1 MPAPSIAGLVA
12 VGVLRRF
19 SFGGCEDAALRTQ
32 HSFTL
37 GARLAELTTV
47 VDCWKTSLK
56 HGTAPPA
63 SLFDGSS
70 TDLSKLVGLKAVAIK
85 IHEQGAIPFA
95 EARDLFAEKRS
106 GLLDLVQSRYFPH
119 GGLRGSSASHT
130 RTILG
135 CDILR
140 GLPVVAV
147 PYRGVGEAAVWC
159 RHARAKG
166 AAAVRYFI
174 LLYVCGVNVNS
185 KTSCEVHASGPV

>member
-63 SLFDGSS
+63 SLFDEA
-70 TDLSKLVGLKAVAIK
+70 TDPEPTDVAGI
-85 IHEQGAIPFA
+85 
-95 EARDLFAEKRS
+95 
-106 GLLDLVQSRYFPH
+106 
-119 GGLRGSSASHT
+119 
-130 RTILG
+130 
-135 CDILR
+135 
-140 GLPVVAV
+140 VAATAMEE
-147 PYRGVGEAAVWC
+147 PEEEEEEELAEAAVEQAVAASVVDTLALVDLKDC
-159 RHARAKG
+159 TACTPVCGEHFSHLNMTTKAKG
-166 AAAVRYFI
+166 YKNQWVCTDREACLVRQQ
-174 LLYVCGVNVNS
+174 
-185 KTSCEVHASGPV
+185 SGAGMRARQAPRR